1 MAGSDSKV
9 AQCPK
14 SPYTLTTA
22 EEDARRLHRATAF
35 VELVR
40 HYCETT
46 ELHEQFTC
54 PHVGPL
60 RERNALP
67 AGAYWPGEIA
77 PRVITEALHSVY
89 EDLDGVRASL
99 LGSEHQRG

>member
-1 MAGSDSKV
+1 MATPDSKV
-9 AQCPK
+9 AQHK

-22 EEDARRLHRATAF
+22 EEDVRRLHRATAF

-46 ELHEQFTC
+46 HLHEQLTF

-60 RERNALP
+60 RECNSLP
-67 AGAYWPGEIA
+67 AGALWPGEVA
-77 PRVITEALHSVY
+77 PNTITEALHSVY
-89 EDLDGVRASL
+89 EDLAGVRASL

>member
-1 MAGSDSKV
+1 MAAPDSKV
-9 AQCPK
+9 APLHK

-22 EEDARRLHRATAF
+22 EEDVRRLHRATAF

-40 HYCETT
+40 HYSEATQ
-46 ELHEQFTC
+46 LHEQLTF

-67 AGAYWPGEIA
+67 DGAYWPGEIA

-89 EDLDGVRASL
+89 EDLAAVRASL